1 MPFKILKTQIMKK
14 IILLALLV
22 IGSTLNAQDI
32 KFGLKVGANLTNVT
46 GDDFNADPRFSF
58 HGGFVAQI
66 SFSDLV
72 SLQPEVIYSSQGY
85 TGEDIVGNDVTV
97 KLDYILLPI
106 LVDLNL
112 ADGFSVQ
119 GGPQFGFNVTDKI
132 EIDSVAGTG
141 MLDAR
146 NLDVNLNLG
155 LQYILNDS
163 LFLQFR
169 YSYGLVNVREELK
182 GKNSMT
188 SLSVGYF
195 FF

>member
-1 MPFKILKTQIMKK
+1 MKK
-14 IILLALLV
+14 FIVIALLV
-22 IGSTLNAQDI
+22 VGSTLNAQDI
-32 KFGLKVGANLTNVT
+32 KFGLKAGANLTNIT
-46 GDDFNADPRFSF
+46 GDDFDVDPRFSF

-72 SLQPEVIYSSQGY
+72 SLQPEVIYSSQGF
-85 TGEDIVGNDVTV
+85 TGEDVVGNDVTG

-106 LVDLNL
+106 MVDLNL

-119 GGPQFGFNVTDKI
+119 GGPQLGFNVTDKI
-132 EIDSVAGTG
+132 EIESVAGSG

-146 NLDVNLNLG
+146 KLDVNLNLG

-169 YSYGLVNVREELK
+169 YTYGLVNVREEVK

-188 SLSVGYF
+188 SLSIGYF